1 MSKKNKKAKNNNV
14 SSGEIVKNK
23 KALFN
28 YELIEKYEAGIVLL
42 GTEVKSLRE
51 RSVNMSDSYASFK
64 KGELFIVNMHISP
77 YHFGNRNNHEP
88 LRERKLLMKKREIKR
103 LLGKVKEQGLTLI
116 PISLYFSKGKVKV
129 EIALAKG
136 KKLHDKRETLKRK
149 TLNREM
155 ERYINKN
162 YINKNSIG

>member
-1 MSKKNKKAKNNNV
+1 MASKNDKKSGSNTI

-28 YELIEKYEAGIVLL
+28 YELVEKFEAGIVLL

-64 KGELFIVNMHISP
+64 KNGELFIVNMHISP

-88 LRERKLLMKKREIKR
+88 LRERKLLMKKRELKR
-103 LLGKVKEQGLTLI
+103 LQGKIKEQGLTLI
-116 PISLYFSKGKVKV
+116 PVKLYFARGKVKV
-129 EIALAKG
+129 ELALAKG

-149 TLNREM
+149 TLDREM
-155 ERYINKN
+155 ERYIKR
-162 YINKNSIG
+162 

>member
-1 MSKKNKKAKNNNV
+1 MSKKNKKEKNNI

-28 YELIEKYEAGIVLL
+28 YEIIEKYESGIVLL

-51 RSVNMSDSYASFK
+51 RAVNMSDSYASFK
-64 KGELFIVNMHISP
+64 KGELFIVNMHISQ

-88 LRERKLLMKKREIKR
+88 LRKRKLLMKKRELKR
-103 LLGKVKEQGLTLI
+103 LFGKVKEQGLTLI

-149 TLNREM
+149 TLDREM
-155 ERYINKN
+155 ERYIKR
-162 YINKNSIG
+162 

>member
-1 MSKKNKKAKNNNV
+1 MSKKNKKAKNNNI
-14 SSGEIVKNK
+14 SSGEIVRNK

-88 LRERKLLMKKREIKR
+88 LRERKLLMKKREINR

-129 EIALAKG
+129 ELALAKG

-149 TLNREM
+149 TLEREM

-162 YINKNSIG
+162 SVR

>member
-1 MSKKNKKAKNNNV
+1 MASKKDKKSGSNTI

-28 YELIEKYEAGIVLL
+28 YELVEKFEAGIVLL

-64 KGELFIVNMHISP
+64 KNGELFIVSMHISP

-88 LRERKLLMKKREIKR
+88 LRERKLLMKKRELRR
-103 LLGKVKEQGLTLI
+103 LQGKIKEQGLTLI
-116 PISLYFSKGKVKV
+116 PVKLYFARGKVKV
-129 EIALAKG
+129 ELALAKG

-149 TLNREM
+149 TLDREM
-155 ERYINKN
+155 ERYIKR
-162 YINKNSIG
+162 

>member
-1 MSKKNKKAKNNNV
+1 MASKKDKKSGSNTI

-28 YELIEKYEAGIVLL
+28 YELVEKFEAGIVLL

-64 KGELFIVNMHISP
+64 KNGELFIVNMHISP

-88 LRERKLLMKKREIKR
+88 LRERKLLMKKRELRR
-103 LLGKVKEQGLTLI
+103 LQGNIKEQGLTLI
-116 PISLYFSKGKVKV
+116 PVKLYFARGKVKV
-129 EIALAKG
+129 ELALAKG

-149 TLNREM
+149 TLDREM
-155 ERYINKN
+155 ERYIKR
-162 YINKNSIG
+162 

>member
-1 MSKKNKKAKNNNV
+1 MSKKNKKAKNNNI
-14 SSGEIVKNK
+14 SSGDIVKNK

-28 YELIEKYEAGIVLL
+28 YELLEKYEAGIVLL

-51 RSVNMSDSYASFK
+51 RAVNMSDSYASFK

-103 LLGKVKEQGLTLI
+103 LFGKVKEQGLTLI

-129 EIALAKG
+129 ELALAKG

-149 TLNREM
+149 TLDREM
-155 ERYINKN
+155 ERYINK
-162 YINKNSIG
+162 KF

>member
-1 MSKKNKKAKNNNV
+1 MSKKNKKAKNNNI
-14 SSGEIVKNK
+14 SSGDIVKNK

-28 YELIEKYEAGIVLL
+28 YELLEKYEAGIVLL

-51 RSVNMSDSYASFK
+51 KAVNMSDSYASFK

-103 LLGKVKEQGLTLI
+103 LFGKVKEQGLTLI

-129 EIALAKG
+129 ELALAKG
-136 KKLHDKRETLKRK
+136 KNLHDKRETLKRK
-149 TLNREM
+149 TLDREM
-155 ERYINKN
+155 ERYIKR
-162 YINKNSIG
+162 

>member
-1 MSKKNKKAKNNNV
+1 MSKKNKKEKNNI

-28 YELIEKYEAGIVLL
+28 YEIIEKYESGIVLL

-51 RSVNMSDSYASFK
+51 RAVNMSDSYASFK
-64 KGELFIVNMHISP
+64 KGELFIVNMHISK
-77 YHFGNRNNHEP
+77 YHFGNINNHEP
-88 LRERKLLMKKREIKR
+88 LRERKLLMKKRELKR
-103 LLGKVKEQGLTLI
+103 LFGKVKEQGLTLI

-149 TLNREM
+149 TLDREM
-155 ERYINKN
+155 ERYIKR
-162 YINKNSIG
+162 

>member
-1 MSKKNKKAKNNNV
+1 MSKKNKKAKNNNIL
-14 SSGEIVKNK
+14 SGDIAKNK

-28 YELIEKYEAGIVLL
+28 YELLEKYEAGIVLL

-51 RSVNMSDSYASFK
+51 RAVNMSDSYASFK

-103 LLGKVKEQGLTLI
+103 LFGKVKEQGLTLI

-129 EIALAKG
+129 ELALAKG

-149 TLNREM
+149 TLDREM
-155 ERYINKN
+155 ERYINK
-162 YINKNSIG
+162 KF

>member
-1 MSKKNKKAKNNNV
+1 MASKKDKKSGSNTI

-28 YELIEKYEAGIVLL
+28 YELVEKFEAGIVLL

-64 KGELFIVNMHISP
+64 KNGELFIVNMHISP

-88 LRERKLLMKKREIKR
+88 LRERKLLMKKRELRR
-103 LLGKVKEQGLTLI
+103 LYGKIKEQGLTLI
-116 PISLYFSKGKVKV
+116 PVKLYFSRGKVKV
-129 EIALAKG
+129 ELALAKG

-149 TLNREM
+149 TLDREM
-155 ERYINKN
+155 ERYIKR
-162 YINKNSIG
+162 

>member
-14 SSGEIVKNK
+14 SSGDIAKNK

-28 YELIEKYEAGIVLL
+28 YELLEKYEAGIVLL

-51 RSVNMSDSYASFK
+51 RAVNISDSYASFK
-64 KGELFIVNMHISP
+64 KGELFIINMHISP

-88 LRERKLLMKKREIKR
+88 LREKKLLMKKREIKR
-103 LLGKVKEQGLTLI
+103 LFGKTKEQGLTLI

-129 EIALAKG
+129 ELALAKG

-149 TLNREM
+149 TLDREM
-155 ERYINKN
+155 ERYIKR
-162 YINKNSIG
+162 

>member
-1 MSKKNKKAKNNNV
+1 MSKKNKKEKNNNI

-28 YELIEKYEAGIVLL
+28 YELLEKYEAGIVLL

-51 RSVNMSDSYASFK
+51 RAVNMSDSYASFK

-103 LLGKVKEQGLTLI
+103 LFGKVKEQGLTLI

-129 EIALAKG
+129 ELALAKG
-136 KKLHDKRETLKRK
+136 KKLYDKRETLKRK
-149 TLNREM
+149 TLYREM
-155 ERYINKN
+155 ERYIKK
-162 YINKNSIG
+162 Y

>member
-1 MSKKNKKAKNNNV
+1 MSKKNKKAKNNNI
-14 SSGEIVKNK
+14 SSGDIAKNK

-28 YELIEKYEAGIVLL
+28 YELLEKYEAGIVLL

-51 RSVNMSDSYASFK
+51 RAVNMSDSYASFK

-103 LLGKVKEQGLTLI
+103 LFGKSKEQGLTLI

-129 EIALAKG
+129 ELALAKG

-149 TLNREM
+149 TLDREM
-155 ERYINKN
+155 ERYIKR
-162 YINKNSIG
+162 

>member
-1 MSKKNKKAKNNNV
+1 MSKKNKKEKNNI

-28 YELIEKYEAGIVLL
+28 YEIIEKYESGIVLR

-51 RSVNMSDSYASFK
+51 RAVNMSDSYASFK
-64 KGELFIVNMHISP
+64 KGELFIVNMHISQ
-77 YHFGNRNNHEP
+77 YHFGNINNHEP
-88 LRERKLLMKKREIKR
+88 LRERKLLMKKIELKR
-103 LLGKVKEQGLTLI
+103 LFGKVKEQGLTLI

-149 TLNREM
+149 TLDREM
-155 ERYINKN
+155 ERYIKR
-162 YINKNSIG
+162 

>member
-1 MSKKNKKAKNNNV
+1 MASNNDKKSGSNTI

-28 YELIEKYEAGIVLL
+28 YELVEKFEAGIVLL

-64 KGELFIVNMHISP
+64 KNGELFIVNMHISP

-88 LRERKLLMKKREIKR
+88 LRERKLLMKKRELKR
-103 LLGKVKEQGLTLI
+103 LYGKIREQGLTLI
-116 PISLYFSKGKVKV
+116 PVKLYFARGKVKV
-129 EIALAKG
+129 ELALAKG
-136 KKLHDKRETLKRK
+136 KKLHDKRETLRRK
-149 TLNREM
+149 TLDREM
-155 ERYINKN
+155 ERYIKR
-162 YINKNSIG
+162 

>member
-1 MSKKNKKAKNNNV
+1 MASKKDKKSGSNTI
-14 SSGEIVKNK
+14 SSVEIVKNK

-28 YELIEKYEAGIVLL
+28 YELVEKFEAGIVLL

-64 KGELFIVNMHISP
+64 KNGELFIVNMHISP

-88 LRERKLLMKKREIKR
+88 LRERKLLMKKRELRR
-103 LLGKVKEQGLTLI
+103 LQGKIKEQGLTLI
-116 PISLYFSKGKVKV
+116 PVKLYFSRGKVKV
-129 EIALAKG
+129 ELALAKG

-149 TLNREM
+149 TLDREM
-155 ERYINKN
+155 ERYIKR
-162 YINKNSIG
+162 

>member
-1 MSKKNKKAKNNNV
+1 MHKKNKKEKNNI

-28 YELIEKYEAGIVLL
+28 YEIIEKYESGIVLL

-51 RSVNMSDSYASFK
+51 RAVNMSDSYASFK
-64 KGELFIVNMHISP
+64 KGELFIVNMHISQ
-77 YHFGNRNNHEP
+77 YHFGNRNNREP
-88 LRERKLLMKKREIKR
+88 LRERKLLMKKRELKR
-103 LLGKVKEQGLTLI
+103 LFGKVKEQGLTLI
-116 PISLYFSKGKVKV
+116 PISLYFRKGKVKV

-149 TLNREM
+149 TLDREM
-155 ERYINKN
+155 ERYIKR
-162 YINKNSIG
+162 

>member
-1 MSKKNKKAKNNNV
+1 MASKKDKKSGSNTI

-28 YELIEKYEAGIVLL
+28 YELVEKFEAGIVLL

-64 KGELFIVNMHISP
+64 KNGELFIVNMHISP

-88 LRERKLLMKKREIKR
+88 LRERKLLMKKRELRR
-103 LLGKVKEQGLTLI
+103 LQGKIKEQGLTLI
-116 PISLYFSKGKVKV
+116 PVKLYFARGKVKV
-129 EIALAKG
+129 ELALAKG

-149 TLNREM
+149 TLDREM
-155 ERYINKN
+155 ERYIKR
-162 YINKNSIG
+162 